1 MSFVLYFIMV
11 VRVNEPGGSNYSG
24 LVRGEQMCKP
34 DESPL
39 ALDVHPDPLSDKVVI
54 MRGWILLQSIRL

>member
-1 MSFVLYFIMV
+1 MRFVLYFIMV
-11 VRVNEPGGSNYSG
+11 VRVNEPGGNYLG
-24 LVRGEQMCKP
+24 LVRAEQMCKP